1 MTSSNMSLEVIV
13 SVRTTNLESHY
24 ILDVYENEIM
34 HRMTKYDGHQPNL
47 NKDVAVS
54 SSLVESLNP
63 HFNVSAANFAISP
76 DNASFSFASFHSCI
90 FNHAYFHLSVQP
102 HFIFIHCLASSLF
115 SLESASQP
123 STGSFEGVQVEP
135 ASLFWS
141 SPWRLFHEARWSMLP
156 EINAMWLLAN
166 NLKGKMQCG
175 EVVITVMESN
185 DNINPR

>member
-1 MTSSNMSLEVIV
+1 MN
-13 SVRTTNLESHY
+13 
-24 ILDVYENEIM
+24 
-34 HRMTKYDGHQPNL
+34 
-47 NKDVAVS
+47 AVD
-54 SSLVESLNP
+54 
-63 HFNVSAANFAISP
+63 F
-76 DNASFSFASFHSCI
+76 ASFSFASFHSCI

-175 EVVITVMESN
+175 EVVITVMECN